1 MSVIAIQLAMDH
13 LRAEDDDLELV
24 QAYLDAA
31 EEAAVAFLQRRF
43 YADAAAMALA
53 QADVDERRRALVAKY
68 EERLRTSSGSMYM
81 PSPGLVDQHRRRL
94 VDLEDQFLEELAQL
108 AAIEHGLVIN
118 AAIQTACLLT
128 LGHLYN
134 NREDSIIGVSV
145 VALPL
150 GSRTFLAPYRRG
162 LGV

>member
-1 MSVIAIQLAMDH
+1 MSVIALQLAMDH
-13 LRAEDDDLELV
+13 LRAEDDDSELV

-43 YADAAAMALA
+43 YADAAALALA
-53 QADVDERRRALVAKY
+53 QTGIAEQRHALITRYQERVRAG
-68 EERLRTSSGSMYM
+68 SGSMYM
-81 PSPGLVDQHRRRL
+81 PLPGMADQTRQRL
-94 VDLEDQFLEELAQL
+94 ANLEDQFLEDLAQL
-108 AAIEHGLVIN
+108 AAVEHGMVIN

-162 LGV
+162 LGL